1 MGSKGSSQLRDRT
14 LVSSIYLHWQE
25 SSLPLVPPGK
35 PRDDSSTVLLHCF
48 LFLIEFIF
56 DNLYFPKIV
65 HFICFLNLSSRR
77 IEPMFVLSTVVSF
90 ASAKTMQQ
98 ASSKYL
104 LCESMCVCVCVGVVV
119 VDYFGKKEGR
129 INFSPNCD
137 SFFFRP
143 PLVFSHSKHS

>member
-1 MGSKGSSQLRDRT
+1 MGSKGSSQPRDRT

-77 IEPMFVLSTVVSF
+77 IEPMFVLSNVVSF

-104 LCESMCVCVCVGVVV
+104 LCESMCVCVCGGGGGGL
-119 VDYFGKKEGR
+119 FWKKR
-129 INFSPNCD
+129 RKN
-137 SFFFRP
+137 
-143 PLVFSHSKHS
+143 

>member
-1 MGSKGSSQLRDRT
+1 ML
-14 LVSSIYLHWQE
+14 
-25 SSLPLVPPGK
+25 PGK

-98 ASSKYL
+98 ASCKYL
-104 LCESMCVCVCVGVVV
+104 LCESMCVCGGGGGEL
-119 VDYFGKKEGR
+119 FWKKR
-129 INFSPNCD
+129 RKN
-137 SFFFRP
+137 
-143 PLVFSHSKHS
+143 

>member
-1 MGSKGSSQLRDRT
+1 MGSKGSSQPRDRT

-104 LCESMCVCVCVGVVV
+104 LCESMCVCVCGWWWWIILE
-119 VDYFGKKEGR
+119 KKEGK